1 MYFCQMFQLGKTI
14 ISEDILDKQF
24 VCNIDQCKGEC
35 CVAGEAG
42 APITK
47 DETQILKDIYP
58 SIKGFLR
65 EIGQDAIKKQGV
77 YTTNPIGEFETT
89 LVNGKECAYAVFD
102 NNGVAGCG
110 IEQAYNTGVISFQK
124 PISCHL
130 YPIRIQ
136 EYKELTAINYHS
148 WPICNEACT
157 LGEKLK
163 TPTYQ
168 FAKAALIRKFG
179 KDWYQELDT
188 VAHEYYDN
196 KTKITGKNN

>member
-1 MYFCQMFQLGKTI
+1 MFQLGKTI
-14 ISEDILDKQF
+14 ISEDILDKDF
-24 VCNIDQCKGEC
+24 VCNIEACKGEC

-42 APITK
+42 APVSK
-47 DETQILKDIYP
+47 EETQILKDIFP
-58 SIKGFLR
+58 LIKGFLR
-65 EIGQDAIKKQGV
+65 QVGIDAIEKQGV

-102 NNGVAGCG
+102 NKGVAGCA
-110 IEQAYNTGVISFQK
+110 IEQAYQTGVISFQK

-163 TPTYQ
+163 IPTYQ
-168 FAKAALIRKFG
+168 FAKTALIRKFG
-179 KDWYQELDT
+179 EDWYQELDKI
-188 VAHEYYDN
+188 AKEYYDN
-196 KTKITGKNN
+196 ISKINKNN